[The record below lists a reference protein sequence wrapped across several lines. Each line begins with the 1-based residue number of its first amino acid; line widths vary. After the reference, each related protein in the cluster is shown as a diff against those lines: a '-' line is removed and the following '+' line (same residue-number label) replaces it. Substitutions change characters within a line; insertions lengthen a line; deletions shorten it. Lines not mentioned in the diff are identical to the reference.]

1 MHACARGRREHPAW
15 GGGGTGTVPGAASR
29 ARTAVGGL
37 GGGDNTA

>member
-1 MHACARGRREHPAW
+1 MRARVAGVSTRRG